1 MPEEKPKGR
10 KKQLEEEEDEDAFH
24 FISYIPVKG
33 KVYEM
38 DGFKRAPVELGIS
51 LNNLFLYR

>member
-10 KKQLEEEEDEDAFH
+10 KKQLEDEEDEDVFH

-38 DGFKRAPVELGIS
+38 DGYKRTPVELGIS
-51 LNNLFLYR
+51 LNNLVLKR